1 MVPLLLFWLSKVLS
15 QQTSS

>member
-15 QQTSS
+15 RQTSS